1 MNIGTCIASVDR
13 RVLRHCHFAFEAR
26 GVHTYLENPAGS
38 MIFSYGKT
46 ILVQLPFLAAAILA
60 RCRFT
65 PDEPVKYK
73 KSYKF
78 LLSGPWLPQSPCVC
92 DAGTHQALVKADPA
106 RQKYTGL
113 CGHLRASQSYP
124 WLLGEEI
131 IFHWER
137 ISSGPPAF
145 AATASATSSAAFT
158 SVVEESS
165 AEGGD
170 AWAALEPM
178 EKKAVSTEPA
188 AKRRRPVPQHLEG
201 LVRCRPLALPAADD
215 WADDSA
221 WEVDPAVPTCT
232 GDVPT
237 SSPAVKDWDR
247 SFQPSSRPLR
257 KNPGKAPGDQRAT
270 ATADDDAWPAGDGVW
285 GWGDTAASAAEEPWP
300 TLDGEQSAW

>member
-1 MNIGTCIASVDR
+1 
-13 RVLRHCHFAFEAR
+13 
-26 GVHTYLENPAGS
+26 
-38 MIFSYGKT
+38 MIFSYGKI
-46 ILVQLPFLAAAILA
+46 ILVQLPFLTTAVLT

-78 LLSGPWLPQSPCVC
+78 LLSGPWLPPSPCIC

-137 ISSGPPAF
+137 IGSGPPAF
-145 AATASATSSAAFT
+145 AAAASATSSAAFA
-158 SVVEESS
+158 SVVED
-165 AEGGD
+165 GD
-170 AWAALEPM
+170 AWATLEPT
-178 EKKAVSTEPA
+178 EKKAVSTERA
-188 AKRRRPVPQHLEG
+188 AKRHRQVPQHLEG
-201 LVRCRPLALPAADD
+201 LVRCIPLAQPAEDD

-221 WEVDPAVPTCT
+221 WEVDHATATCT
-232 GDVPT
+232 GDVLT
-237 SSPAVKDWDR
+237 SSPAVKGWDR

-257 KNPGKAPGDQRAT
+257 KNPGKAPSGQRAT
-270 ATADDDAWPAGDGVW
+270 VTADDDPWPAGDGTW
-285 GWGDTAASAAEEPWP
+285 GWGVAGASAEDPWP